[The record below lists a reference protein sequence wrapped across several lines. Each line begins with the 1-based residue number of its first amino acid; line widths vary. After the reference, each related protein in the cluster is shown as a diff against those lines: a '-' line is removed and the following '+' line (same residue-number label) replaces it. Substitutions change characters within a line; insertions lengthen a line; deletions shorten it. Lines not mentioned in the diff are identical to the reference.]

1 MQVLHQQSSKY
12 QILAHEIGHYLGM
25 RHDFVPSFYGRTCE
39 GYMDYNPTTHGWS
52 TCNTEDM
59 KAYFNSLTSETFS
72 SCLDPIESNITN
84 NLLF

>member
-1 MQVLHQQSSKY
+1 
-12 QILAHEIGHYLGM
+12 M